1 MNNFFFQ
8 NTSATNSFPST
19 GHHTPGSPKKEYPK
33 GPPHIASPT
42 LERKLMGGK
51 RDFYAQQQA
60 LSPTRRIRKTLPE
73 SPTKNIDPKFG
84 PPRKTA
90 GVRNLPKIDK
100 KERPSVNGNRTGR
113 GKKDK
118 KGVNIKDKGD
128 KSSVSSEDKS
138 QSEDSSEVKADLK
151 KSDPLA
157 PISAK
162 KNSTEELEAVEEAL
176 NEE

>member
-1 MNNFFFQ
+1 M
-8 NTSATNSFPST
+8 
-19 GHHTPGSPKKEYPK
+19 
-33 GPPHIASPT
+33 
-42 LERKLMGGK
+42 
-51 RDFYAQQQA
+51 
-60 LSPTRRIRKTLPE
+60 
-73 SPTKNIDPKFG
+73 
-84 PPRKTA
+84 
-90 GVRNLPKIDK
+90 
-100 KERPSVNGNRTGR
+100 NGNRTGR

>member
-1 MNNFFFQ
+1 M
-8 NTSATNSFPST
+8 
-19 GHHTPGSPKKEYPK
+19 
-33 GPPHIASPT
+33 
-42 LERKLMGGK
+42 
-51 RDFYAQQQA
+51 
-60 LSPTRRIRKTLPE
+60 
-73 SPTKNIDPKFG
+73 
-84 PPRKTA
+84 
-90 GVRNLPKIDK
+90 
-100 KERPSVNGNRTGR
+100 NGNRTGR

-128 KSSVSSEDKS
+128 KSSSVSSEDKS

-157 PISAK
+157 PISGK